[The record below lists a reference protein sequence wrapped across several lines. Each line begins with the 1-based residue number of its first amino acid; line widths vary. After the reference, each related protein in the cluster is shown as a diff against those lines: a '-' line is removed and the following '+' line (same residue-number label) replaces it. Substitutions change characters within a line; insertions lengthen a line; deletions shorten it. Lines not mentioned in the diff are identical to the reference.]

1 MTVYVKNDWAATQ
14 FEKIEEKFIFPL
26 RQGFRPNRRK
36 IMFRLLN
43 AIDRL
48 IV

>member
-14 FEKIEEKFIFPL
+14 FEKIKERFISPL
-26 RQGFRPNRRK
+26 RQGFQPNRRK

-43 AIDRL
+43 AIDKL